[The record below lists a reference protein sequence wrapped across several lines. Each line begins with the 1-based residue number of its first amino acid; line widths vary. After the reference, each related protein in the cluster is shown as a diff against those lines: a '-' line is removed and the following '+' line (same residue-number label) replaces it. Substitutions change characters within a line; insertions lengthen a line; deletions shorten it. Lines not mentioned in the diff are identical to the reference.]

1 MYINSVSKPQNAVGL
16 LLLSGKFQFAAYQAA
31 ALLTPTAIWAGQG
44 NPIDSVFLV
53 NTLLALAIAAAI
65 SWYAL
70 SRLREYA
77 KARALSY
84 VFPVNFLAFGGVLA
98 GIAILR
104 STYSIPLFAAGTAV
118 TVLLSYVFSVYNR
131 RLRRPF
137 FIIGG
142 GRSSEVRIEGQYLP
156 APSLAELE
164 ELVESE
170 QLNGAIVADLH
181 YDHPDEWE
189 RLFAKAALA
198 GIPVYHHRQVAE
210 AQTGQVKITHLS
222 ENDLGSLIPNVPY
235 MATKRA
241 IDVVVAVILLPLL
254 AIPFALIALA
264 IRLDSPGN
272 AFFVQKRMGF
282 RGRTFNM
289 IKFRTMRP
297 RSRVESEDAE
307 RIDAMTQ
314 SDDQRITRLGRFLRK
329 TRIDELPQVINVLK
343 GEMSLIGPRPEALSL
358 SRWYES
364 ELPFYSY
371 RHIVRPGITGWA
383 QVTQGHVTDVNDV
396 NAKLRY
402 DFYYVKNISMWLDF
416 LIVLKTIR
424 VILTGVGAK

>member
-44 NPIDSVFLV
+44 NPLDSVFLV

-164 ELVESE
+164 DLVESE

-235 MATKRA
+235 M
-241 IDVVVAVILLPLL
+241 
-254 AIPFALIALA
+254 
-264 IRLDSPGN
+264 
-272 AFFVQKRMGF
+272 
-282 RGRTFNM
+282 
-289 IKFRTMRP
+289 
-297 RSRVESEDAE
+297 
-307 RIDAMTQ
+307 
-314 SDDQRITRLGRFLRK
+314 
-329 TRIDELPQVINVLK
+329 
-343 GEMSLIGPRPEALSL
+343 
-358 SRWYES
+358 
-364 ELPFYSY
+364 
-371 RHIVRPGITGWA
+371 
-383 QVTQGHVTDVNDV
+383 
-396 NAKLRY
+396 
-402 DFYYVKNISMWLDF
+402 
-416 LIVLKTIR
+416 
-424 VILTGVGAK
+424 